1 MKRFYRIIACT
12 DFSDLGNRAVEMAF
26 AFAHGG
32 KAKIWLI
39 HVVDP
44 PPMPNPM
51 YAHYIG
57 HSPWEPGQLE
67 KATTEVAKALGGLI
81 PPGAKK
87 AGVEVAFEAPQGA
100 PAVEILRLA
109 EVNDAEVIV
118 IGTRG
123 RTGIEHLLLGSVAE
137 RVVRQ
142 ATCAVMVVHQ

>member
-1 MKRFYRIIACT
+1 MKRFSRIIACT
-12 DFSDLGNRAVEMAF
+12 DFSEVGNRAVEMAF

-32 KAKIWLI
+32 PASVWLV

-51 YAHYIG
+51 YAHYVNP
-57 HSPWEPGQLE
+57 SPWEPGQLE
-67 KATTEVAKALGGLI
+67 KATAEVGKALGQLI

-87 AGVEVAFEAPQGA
+87 AGVDVQFEAPQGA

-109 EVNDAEVIV
+109 DENDAEVIV

-123 RTGIEHLLLGSVAE
+123 RTGIEKLLLGSVAE
-137 RVVRQ
+137 RVVRK
-142 ATCAVMVVHQ
+142 ATCAVMVVH